1 VAKKRDQIKMSAAE
15 IEEFMDTQ
23 RTVNVSTLG
32 QDGWPHMTAL
42 WYVMRGDEPWIYTYT
57 KSQKVKNLERDPRA
71 TLLIEAGHEYNELRG
86 VMLKTRAVIHRDLDT
101 VAAMA
106 EELFAKYQGG
116 NASSIDDATREGLR
130 QQATKRVAIRFEVEE
145 TVTWDHAKLGGA
157 Y

>member
-71 TLLIEAGHEYNELRG
+71 TLLIEAGREYNELRG